1 MMSPSMMYYG
11 SSNKT
16 IKNVPEISSVFAQDS
31 TATLI
36 KKFVIYK
43 AMGSNLFINYS
54 LGGVHLMYKL
64 FGMKL
69 TNALIEKT
77 AGSLFTGG
85 VDLEDVKLATKQ
97 LH

>member
-1 MMSPSMMYYG
+1 MTSQNMMYYG

-16 IKNVPEISSVFAQDS
+16 IKNSPDMNSVFAQDS

-54 LGGVHLMYKL
+54 LGGVHLMYKI
-64 FGMKL
+64 FGMRL
-69 TNALIEKT
+69 TNSLIENT

-85 VDLEDVKLATKQ
+85 VDL
-97 LH
+97 